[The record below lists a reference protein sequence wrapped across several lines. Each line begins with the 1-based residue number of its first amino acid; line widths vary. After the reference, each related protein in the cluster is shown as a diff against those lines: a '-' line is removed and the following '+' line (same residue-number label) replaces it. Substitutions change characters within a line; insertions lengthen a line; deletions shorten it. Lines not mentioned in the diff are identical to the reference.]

1 MDVRYRKKEYS
12 NWFKGIQP
20 RENWNK
26 VCFLNLFD
34 NITLITTRDKNGKRG
49 TKQLDSKPSLN
60 EFNLF
65 ELSSVF
71 PD

>member
-26 VCFLNLFD
+26 VCFFNLFD

-49 TKQLDSKPSLN
+49 TKQLDSKPS
-60 EFNLF
+60 
-65 ELSSVF
+65 
-71 PD
+71 